1 MVQFRA
7 LSVRKLNSLYKFM
20 KADLYDISGK
30 KSGSI
35 EVSDAIFSREW
46 NADLVHQAVLAQL
59 ANLRRPWAH
68 AKGRGEVS
76 GGGIKP
82 WRQKGTGRARH
93 GSIRSP
99 IWKGGGASHGPVKTR
114 DFGQK
119 VNKKMARAALYS
131 VLSKKLSTGE
141 LKFVAEIPAAGKT
154 KAIATALKT
163 FLDAKKQIPSTL
175 LISNSKNRMLV
186 RSARN
191 INRVSVLSAASLNIN
206 DVLNA
211 KNVLVE
217 QAAVTEI
224 K

>member
-1 MVQFRA
+1 
-7 LSVRKLNSLYKFM
+7 M

-35 EVSDAIFSREW
+35 EVSDVIFAREW

-59 ANLRRPWAH
+59 ANKRLPWAH
-68 AKGRGEVS
+68 AKGRGEVR

-82 WRQKGTGRARH
+82 WRQKGTGRSRH

-114 DFGQK
+114 DYTQK
-119 VNKKMARAALYS
+119 VNKKVTKAALYS
-131 VLSKKLSTGE
+131 VLSKKLSGGE
-141 LKFVAEIPAAGKT
+141 LKFVAEIPATGKT
-154 KAIATALKT
+154 KEIFTALKG
-163 FLDAKKQIPSTL
+163 FFAAKKQLPSTL
-175 LISNSKNRMLV
+175 LISGSKNRILV

-191 INRVSVLSAASLNIN
+191 LDRVSVLSGNSLNIN

-211 KNVLVE
+211 KNILVE

>member
-1 MVQFRA
+1 
-7 LSVRKLNSLYKFM
+7 M

-59 ANLRRPWAH
+59 ANKRLPWAH
-68 AKGRGEVS
+68 AKGRGEVR

-82 WRQKGTGRARH
+82 WRQKGTGRSRH

-114 DFGQK
+114 DYTQK
-119 VNKKMARAALYS
+119 VNKKVTKAALYS
-131 VLSKKLSTGE
+131 VLSKKLAGGE
-141 LKFVAEIPAAGKT
+141 LKFVAEIPATGKT
-154 KAIATALKT
+154 KEIFTALKG
-163 FLDAKKQIPSTL
+163 FFAAKKQLPSTL
-175 LISNSKNRMLV
+175 LISGSKNRILV

-191 INRVSVLSAASLNIN
+191 LDRVSVLSGNSLNIN

-211 KNVLVE
+211 KNILVE

>member
-1 MVQFRA
+1 
-7 LSVRKLNSLYKFM
+7 M

-30 KSGSI
+30 KTGSI
-35 EVSDAIFSREW
+35 EISDVIFGREW

-68 AKGRGEVS
+68 AKGRGEVR

-82 WRQKGTGRARH
+82 WKQKGTGRARH

-114 DFGQK
+114 DFSQK
-119 VNKKMARAALYS
+119 VNKKVTKAALYS
-131 VLSKKLSTGE
+131 VLSKKLAEGE
-141 LKFVAEIPAAGKT
+141 LRFVAEIPATGKT
-154 KAIATALKT
+154 KAIVTSLKG
-163 FLDAKKQIPSTL
+163 FLDVKKQLPSTL
-175 LISNSKNRMLV
+175 LISGSKNKMLV

-191 INRVSVLSAASLNIN
+191 IARVSVLQAASLNIN
-206 DVLNA
+206 DILNA
-211 KNVLVE
+211 RNVLVE
-217 QAAVTEI
+217 QAGISEI

>member
-1 MVQFRA
+1 
-7 LSVRKLNSLYKFM
+7 M

-30 KSGSI
+30 KAGSI
-35 EVSDAIFSREW
+35 EVNDAIFAREW
-46 NADLVHQAVLAQL
+46 NADLVHQAVLAQQ
-59 ANLRRPWAH
+59 ANARRPWAH
-68 AKGRGEVS
+68 AKGRGEVR

-82 WRQKGTGRARH
+82 WRQKGTGRSRH

-114 DFGQK
+114 DFSQK
-119 VNKKMARAALYS
+119 VNKKMLRAALHA
-131 VLSKKLSTGE
+131 VLSKKLAEGE
-141 LKFVAEIPAAGKT
+141 LKFINAVAATGKT
-154 KAIATALKT
+154 KEVFSALKG
-163 FLDAKKQIPSTL
+163 FFSAKRQLPSTL
-175 LISNSKNRMLV
+175 LVSGTQNKMLV

-191 INRVSVLSAASLNIN
+191 IARVNVLNASSLNIV

-217 QAAVTEI
+217 QAATGEI

>member
-1 MVQFRA
+1 
-7 LSVRKLNSLYKFM
+7 M
-20 KADLYDISGK
+20 KVDLYDISGK
-30 KSGSI
+30 KSGSL
-35 EVSDAIFSREW
+35 EVADAVFSREW

-59 ANLRRPWAH
+59 ANKRSPWAH
-68 AKGRGEVS
+68 AKGRGEVR

-82 WRQKGTGRARH
+82 WKQKGTGRARH

-114 DFGQK
+114 DFSQK
-119 VNKKMARAALYS
+119 VNKKMTRAALYS
-131 VLSKKLSTGE
+131 VLSKKLAEGE
-141 LKFVAEIPAAGKT
+141 LKFVAEVPAKGKT
-154 KAIATALKT
+154 KDVFTALKG
-163 FLDAKKQIPSTL
+163 FFAAKKQLPSTL
-175 LISNSKNRMLV
+175 LISTSKNRMLT

-191 INRVSVLSAASLNIN
+191 IARVSVLAGASLNIN

-211 KNVLVE
+211 KNILVE

>member
-1 MVQFRA
+1 
-7 LSVRKLNSLYKFM
+7 M
-20 KADLYDISGK
+20 KVDLYTIDGK
-30 KSGSI
+30 KNGTI
-35 EVSDAIFSREW
+35 EVADAVFSRDW

-68 AKGRGEVS
+68 AKGRGEVR

-82 WRQKGTGRARH
+82 WKQKGTGRARH

-114 DFGQK
+114 DFSQK
-119 VNKKMARAALYS
+119 LNKKMFRVALHS
-131 VLSKKLSTGE
+131 VLSKKLAEGE
-141 LKFVAEIPAAGKT
+141 LKFVTSIPNGGKT
-154 KAIATALKT
+154 KETFTALKG
-163 FLDAKKQIPSTL
+163 FFAAKRTLPSTL
-175 LISNSKNRMLV
+175 LVSISKNNSLV

-191 INRVSVLSAASLNIN
+191 ISRVQVLSGSNLNVA

-211 KNVLVE
+211 KNILVE
-217 QAAVTEI
+217 ERAVTEI

>member
-1 MVQFRA
+1 
-7 LSVRKLNSLYKFM
+7 M
-20 KADLYDISGK
+20 KVDLYDISGA

-35 EVSDAIFSREW
+35 EVSDAIFGREW

-68 AKGRGEVS
+68 AKGRGEVR

-82 WRQKGTGRARH
+82 WKQKGTGRARH

-114 DFGQK
+114 DFSQK
-119 VNKKMARAALYS
+119 VNKKVTKAALYS
-131 VLSKKLSTGE
+131 VLSKKLAEGE
-141 LKFVAEIPAAGKT
+141 LKFVAEIPATGKT
-154 KAIATALKT
+154 KAIVTSLKG
-163 FLDAKKQIPSTL
+163 FLSAKKQLPSTL
-175 LISNSKNRMLV
+175 LISGSKNKMLV

-191 INRVSVLSAASLNIN
+191 IARVSVLQAGSLNIN

-211 KNVLVE
+211 RNVLVE
-217 QAAVTEI
+217 QDGISEI

>member
-1 MVQFRA
+1 MT
-7 LSVRKLNSLYKFM
+7 
-20 KADLYDISGK
+20 ADLYDISGK
-30 KSGSI
+30 KAGSI
-35 EVSDAIFSREW
+35 EVSDAIFSRAW

-68 AKGRGEVS
+68 AKGRGEVR

-82 WRQKGTGRARH
+82 WKQKGTGRARH

-114 DFGQK
+114 SFEQK
-119 VNKKMARAALYS
+119 VNKKMARQALHA
-131 VLSKKLSTGE
+131 VLSRKLAEGE
-141 LKFVAEIPAAGKT
+141 LKFIVAVPAEKGKT
-154 KAIATALKT
+154 KEVFSALKG
-163 FLDAKKQIPSTL
+163 FFSAKRQLPSTL
-175 LISNSKNRMLV
+175 LVSATKNGALV
-186 RSARN
+186 RAARN
-191 INRVSVLSAASLNIN
+191 IDRVQVLPGGSLNIA

-217 QAAVTEI
+217 QGAVIEI

>member
-1 MVQFRA
+1 
-7 LSVRKLNSLYKFM
+7 M

-30 KSGSI
+30 KSGTI
-35 EVSDAIFSREW
+35 EVSDAIFAREW
-46 NADLVHQAVLAQL
+46 SADLVHQAVLAQL

-68 AKGRGEVS
+68 AKGRGEVR

-82 WRQKGTGRARH
+82 WKQKGTGRSRH

-114 DFGQK
+114 DFSQK
-119 VNKKMARAALYS
+119 VNKKMVKAALYS
-131 VLSKKLSTGE
+131 VFSKKLAEGE
-141 LKFVAEIPAAGKT
+141 LKFIAEVPATGKT
-154 KAIATALKT
+154 KAVATALKG
-163 FLDAKKQIPSTL
+163 FFAVKKALPSTL
-175 LISNSKNRMLV
+175 IISSSKNRILI
-186 RSARN
+186 RSVRN
-191 INRVSVLSAASLNIN
+191 IARVNVLQAGSLNIN